1 MTITDYGSCMKPYP
15 LLVIQS
21 NPAFNTTHVH
31 PLISILTPHYYG
43 QFALSQGKESR
54 LYSTRLIRTPCFH
67 GPINVRIEGV
77 WLPWYPL
84 YTPSPPP
91 PPLPAPNPQPWSR
104 VRVQST
110 LSLRA
115 RNKIKA
121 ADYGGCRGA
130 ILFVVG
136 FYVWKAWAGCSLVQS
151 TS

>member
-1 MTITDYGSCMKPYP
+1 MTITDYGSWMKPYP

-21 NPAFNTTHVH
+21 NPAFNTTHVY
-31 PLISILTPHYYG
+31 PLISIRTPHYYG

-84 YTPSPPP
+84 YTPPHPPSQP
-91 PPLPAPNPQPWSR
+91 PTLVPGYG

-115 RNKIKA
+115 RNKMKA